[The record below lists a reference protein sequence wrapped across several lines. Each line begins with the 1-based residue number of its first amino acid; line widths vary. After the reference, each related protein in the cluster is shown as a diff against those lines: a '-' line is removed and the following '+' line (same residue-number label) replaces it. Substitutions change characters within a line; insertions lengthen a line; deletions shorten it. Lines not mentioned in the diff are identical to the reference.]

1 MNSAIYKTRGGES
14 ITTRNHPLPYT
25 KKETVFLSGVSSFFI
40 AIGVV
45 IGFAFISA
53 FYASFLVLE
62 RESNV
67 KHQQVPLALV
77 LLVQVVATY
86 FRECV
91 VDVGILPTRVG
102 DSAVD
107 FRRRHHIVLG
117 LDALVGLLAVPDP
130 GV

>member
-1 MNSAIYKTRGGES
+1 MRRDSTPCGEPCAASWARESAVQLMNSAIYRTRGGES

-25 KKETVFLSGVSSFFI
+25 KKETVFLSGVSSFFV

-67 KHQQVPLALV
+67 KHQQVPVVLV
-77 LLVQVVATY
+77 LLVRLVVHVT
-86 FRECV
+86 FLRMC
-91 VDVGILPTRVG
+91 
-102 DSAVD
+102 
-107 FRRRHHIVLG
+107 RRC
-117 LDALVGLLAVPDP
+117 
-130 GV
+130 